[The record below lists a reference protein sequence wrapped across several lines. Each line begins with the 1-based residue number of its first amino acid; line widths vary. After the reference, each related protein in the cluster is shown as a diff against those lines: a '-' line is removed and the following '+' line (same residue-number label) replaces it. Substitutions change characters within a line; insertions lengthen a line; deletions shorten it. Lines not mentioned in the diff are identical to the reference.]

1 MHRQAVI
8 KDVKNTHARSR
19 LCSLLT
25 KFEPTPATKDLTR
38 RQPDASK
45 AGCDMIDMFSLLLSH
60 GLLLLMA
67 WRLLWRGDLD
77 DDKGPVDTRKQHN
90 KWGTPDA

>member
-19 LCSLLT
+19 SCSLLA
-25 KFEPTPATKDLTR
+25 KFEPIPATKDLTR

-45 AGCDMIDMFSLLLSH
+45 AGRDMIDMLSLFLSH
-60 GLLLLMA
+60 GLLLLAA

-77 DDKGPVDTRKQHN
+77 DDKGPVDTRKQHG
-90 KWGTPDA
+90 KWGAPDA